1 MESMDQKDLYTNN
14 YTANVFSAVPETDEN
29 HIITSQKAVN
39 N

>member
-1 MESMDQKDLYTNN
+1 MESMDQNSLFTNN
-14 YTANVFSAVPETDEN
+14 YTANVFSTVPETDVN